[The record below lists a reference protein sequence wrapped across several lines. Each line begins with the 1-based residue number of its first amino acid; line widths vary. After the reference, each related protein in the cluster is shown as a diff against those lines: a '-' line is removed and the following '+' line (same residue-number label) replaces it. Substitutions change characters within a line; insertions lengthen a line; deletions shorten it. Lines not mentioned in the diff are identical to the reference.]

1 MVTKKKIDDFLYHK
15 KLAIAGV
22 SRSPKSF
29 SREVCREL
37 KKRGYE
43 VLPVN
48 PNADEIEGEKCYK
61 SVDAIPDAVKSLL
74 ILTPKKETDDVLRG
88 AIKKGIENIW
98 VQQMSE
104 TADTVKIAREK
115 NVDIISK
122 KCIFMFAEPVS
133 GVHRFHR
140 TLTRIFGGLPK

>member
-1 MVTKKKIDDFLYHK
+1 MITKKKIDDFLYHK

-37 KKRGYE
+37 RERGYE

-48 PNADEIEGEKCYK
+48 PNADEIEGEKCYN
-61 SVDAIPDAVKSLL
+61 SIDTLPDTVKSLL
-74 ILTPKKETDDVLRG
+74 ILTPKKETDDVLRS
-88 AIKKGIENIW
+88 AIKRGIENIW

-104 TADTVKIAREK
+104 TADTMKIASEG

-122 KCIFMFAEPVS
+122 KCIFMFAQPVK
-133 GVHRFHR
+133 GIHGFHR